1 MLTQQCHTP
10 NELINFVGLTPFVIM
25 LPKND
30 RNEFIRI
37 NNPRIRKKGT
47 PLHYHLH
54 NFIMWRIPTDFY
66 KIKSPSL
73 GFDGDQLIIKKF
85 NRQTIKVEGAT
96 FRFIKERDDH
106 AAQQQP
112 QQWKISE
119 PEEETKQLPS

>member
-1 MLTQQCHTP
+1 
-10 NELINFVGLTPFVIM
+10 
-25 LPKND
+25 
-30 RNEFIRI
+30 
-37 NNPRIRKKGT
+37 
-47 PLHYHLH
+47 
-54 NFIMWRIPTDFY
+54 MWRIPTDFY

-112 QQWKISE
+112 LKGKIYE
-119 PEEETKQLPS
+119 PDEETKQLPS